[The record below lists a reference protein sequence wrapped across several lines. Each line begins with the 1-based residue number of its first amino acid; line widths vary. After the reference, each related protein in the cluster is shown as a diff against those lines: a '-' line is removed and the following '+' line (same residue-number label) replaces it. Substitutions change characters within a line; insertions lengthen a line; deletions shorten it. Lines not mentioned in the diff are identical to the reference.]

1 MQKLTIFM
9 AIAVLL
15 LSGCSKSA
23 KTTSDDN
30 SSKDAIIKEIDP
42 IGIGKWEVSHYTDDF
57 GEITNK
63 KYILLKG
70 RGVFSNSA
78 TINSELIVGLLID
91 KSTFAFKLL
100 EYGSSPANYDD
111 EYFITEIK
119 DSEGIIHKL
128 YLYNTSLSS
137 RISNYSKNDY
147 NEIVN
152 ILKKGGNIKVLMK
165 YKRYRYSSIEYR
177 FSLNVDGFENAFK
190 LLD

>member
-1 MQKLTIFM
+1 MQKFTLFM
-9 AIAVLL
+9 VAIAVILA
-15 LSGCSKSA
+15 SGCSKSA

-30 SSKDAIIKEIDP
+30 SSKEAIIKEIDP
-42 IGIGKWEVSHYTDDF
+42 MGKWEVHHYTDDF

-63 KYILLKG
+63 KYIILNG

-78 TINSELIVGLLID
+78 TINSDLIVDLLID
-91 KSTFAFKLL
+91 KSSFAFELF
-100 EYGSSPANYDD
+100 EYGSYPVNYDD

-128 YLYNTSLSS
+128 YLYHTSSS
-137 RISNYSKNDY
+137 RISNYNENDY
-147 NEIVN
+147 NEMVD

-165 YKRYRYSSIEYR
+165 YKLYRYSSIKYR
-177 FSLNVDGFENAFK
+177 FNLNVDGFENAIK